1 MSSTDGLNPDLSLIK
16 IDEIILFS
24 HIEFISKDFK
34 AIFND
39 FKKFLISLRA
49 QKTREAYTRD
59 FAEFLIFTQNL
70 GLKIESS
77 SQINEKIL
85 LVWQSHLIKN
95 HQRFEKSRNATVNA
109 SVARKLSGVS
119 SFLEYLTKRSQ
130 IESNPMKLISRPTVT
145 KSSKTNALTKDEVF
159 AILNNLKSQCI
170 QCKNESSRKYSHSR
184 LHYVVIATLLTVGMR
199 VEELCQLKIGD
210 LEKVGDGFKL
220 HLLLKGGRRHAPY
233 IPDSTA
239 QLINEYI
246 SEFRPHASN
255 ADPLFIRAQKVDT
268 STYLHRSSVY
278 DMVVSAAHAAFIG
291 KAISPHSCR
300 ATLATLLHLKKIPI
314 GQIQDLLGHRN
325 IETTALYLKKTFE
338 IEDSAALK
346 QSFLPKL

>member
-1 MSSTDGLNPDLSLIK
+1 MSSTDGLNLDLQLIQK
-16 IDEIILFS
+16 DENRFIS
-24 HIEFISKDFK
+24 NSEFISNNFE

-39 FKKFLISLRA
+39 FKKFLISLKS

-59 FAEFLIFTQNL
+59 FSEFLNFSQNI
-70 GLKIESS
+70 GLKLEFSD
-77 SQINEKIL
+77 QINEKIL
-85 LVWQSHLIKN
+85 LVWKSHLQKS
-95 HQRFEKSRNATVNA
+95 HQRFEKSRNNTVNA

-119 SFLEYLTKRSQ
+119 SFLDYLTKRSQ
-130 IESNPMKLISRPTVT
+130 IEFNPMKLISRPIVT

-159 AILNNLKSQCI
+159 VILNNLKSQCI
-170 QCKNESSRKYSHSR
+170 QFKNESSRKYSHSR

-220 HLLLKGGRRHAPY
+220 HLLLKGRRRHAPY

-246 SEFRPHASN
+246 GEFRTQALKTE
-255 ADPLFIRAQKVDT
+255 PLFIRAQKVDIP
-268 STYLHRSSVY
+268 TYLHRSSVY
-278 DMVVSAAHAAFIG
+278 DMVVSAAHSALIG

-314 GQIQDLLGHRN
+314 GQIQNLLGHRN

-338 IEDSAALK
+338 IEDSAAL
-346 QSFLPKL
+346 QESFLPKL